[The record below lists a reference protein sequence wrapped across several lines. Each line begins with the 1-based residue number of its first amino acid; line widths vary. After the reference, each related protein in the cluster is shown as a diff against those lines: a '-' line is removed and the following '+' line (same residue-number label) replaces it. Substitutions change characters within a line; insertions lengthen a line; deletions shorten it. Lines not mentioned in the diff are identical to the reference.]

1 MTATIHTSRP
11 ITTTDRFGITLFFA
25 VVVHAIIILG
35 VGFDAFKLDRA
46 ASDAPPLD
54 VTIVH
59 TLAETTPEKA
69 DYLAQANQEGGG
81 NTQEKVRP
89 ESAPVAAVSP
99 LPSPGNA
106 DAMQLPVES
115 EHQPEPLA
123 SSPITVDTAPTKMFI
138 GDEQPPQQEPVPVA
152 AELVRKSMDMVQ
164 LEAELAE
171 MTRVYSKSQRTKLL
185 VPNTMSHVEAAY
197 LDSWQKKVE
206 LVGNMNYPDKA
217 KQMKLSGKLLL
228 VVSVSADGSINGID
242 LVRSSGH
249 KLLDDAA
256 IRIVK
261 LAAPFAPL
269 PEAIRKDTD
278 VLKIPRIWNFSIG
291 NTLSTQAAK

>member
-1 MTATIHTSRP
+1 MTATVHVSRP

-25 VVVHAIIILG
+25 IVVHAIIILG
-35 VGFDAFKLDRA
+35 IGFDVFKVEDA

-59 TLAETTPEKA
+59 TLADNKPEKA

-89 ESAPVAAVSP
+89 ESAPIAAVSP

-106 DAMQLPVES
+106 DAMQLPIES
-115 EHQPEPLA
+115 QSQPQPLA
-123 SSPITVDTAPTKMFI
+123 SSPITVDSAPTKI
-138 GDEQPPQQEPVPVA
+138 LTGEEQPPRVEPVPIA

-206 LVGNMNYPDKA
+206 LVGNMNYPEKA

-228 VVSVSADGSINGID
+228 VVSVKADGSLND
-242 LVRSSGH
+242 VELVRSSGH

-269 PEAIRKDTD
+269 PDAIRKDTD
-278 VLKIPRIWNFSIG
+278 VLKIPRVWNFSIG

>member
-1 MTATIHTSRP
+1 MTATVHTSRP

-35 VGFDAFKLDRA
+35 IGFDASQVDEA

-54 VTIVH
+54 VTLVH
-59 TLAETTPEKA
+59 TFAETEPEKA

-89 ESAPVAAVSP
+89 QSAPVAAVSP

-106 DAMQLPVES
+106 EATRLPVES
-115 EHQPEPLA
+115 QRQPEPVA
-123 SSPITVDTAPTKMFI
+123 SSPVTVDTAPTKMLT
-138 GDEQPPQQEPVPVA
+138 GEETPPQHEPVPVA
-152 AELVRKSMDMVQ
+152 AELVRRSIDMVQ

-171 MTRVYSKSQRTKLL
+171 MTRVYSQSQRTKLL
-185 VPNTMSHVEAAY
+185 VPSTMSHVEAAY
-197 LDSWQKKVE
+197 LDGWQKKVE

-228 VVSVSADGSINGID
+228 VVSVNADGSVKDIE

-261 LAAPFAPL
+261 LAAPFAAL

-278 VLKIPRIWNFSIG
+278 VLKIPRVWNFSIG

>member
-25 VVVHAIIILG
+25 IVVHAIIILG
-35 VGFDAFKLDRA
+35 VSFNAFQVDENPN
-46 ASDAPPLD
+46 DAPPLD

-59 TLAETTPEKA
+59 TLADARPEKA

-81 NTQEKVRP
+81 NTQGKVRP
-89 ESAPVAAVSP
+89 ESAPVAAVAP

-106 DAMQLPVES
+106 EATQLPVES
-115 EHQPEPLA
+115 QSQPQPLA
-123 SSPITVDTAPTKMFI
+123 SSPITVDTAPTKI
-138 GDEQPPQQEPVPVA
+138 LTGEEQPPRIEPVPVA

-171 MTRVYSKSQRTKLL
+171 MTRVYSKSQRSKLL

-228 VVSVSADGSINGID
+228 VVSVNADGSLNGVE

-256 IRIVK
+256 VRIVK

-278 VLKIPRIWNFSIG
+278 VLKIPRIWNFSVG

>member
-1 MTATIHTSRP
+1 MTATVHTSRP

-25 VVVHAIIILG
+25 IVVHAIIILG
-35 VGFDAFKLDRA
+35 VGFDTFTQDRA

-59 TLAETTPEKA
+59 TLAETQPEKA

-106 DAMQLPVES
+106 DAMQVPVES
-115 EHQPEPLA
+115 ESRPEPLA
-123 SSPITVDTAPTKMFI
+123 SSPVTVDTAPNKI
-138 GDEQPPQQEPVPVA
+138 LVGEEQPPQQEPVPVA

-206 LVGNMNYPDKA
+206 LVGNMNYPDRA
-217 KQMKLSGKLLL
+217 KHMKMSGKLLL
-228 VVSVSADGSINGID
+228 VVSVNADGSVSNIE

-269 PEAIRKDTD
+269 PEAIRKDAD
-278 VLKIPRIWNFSIG
+278 VLKIPRIWNFSVG

>member
-1 MTATIHTSRP
+1 MTATIHASRP

-25 VVVHAIIILG
+25 IVVHAIIILG
-35 VGFDAFKLDRA
+35 VSFKAFQVDESA
-46 ASDAPPLD
+46 GDAPPLD

-59 TLAETTPEKA
+59 TLADAKPEKA

-81 NTQEKVRP
+81 NTQDKVRP

-115 EHQPEPLA
+115 QSQPEPLA
-123 SSPITVDTAPTKMFI
+123 SSPITVDTAPTKI
-138 GDEQPPQQEPVPVA
+138 LTGEEQPSKIEPVPVA

-228 VVSVSADGSINGID
+228 VVSVNADGSLNGVE

-256 IRIVK
+256 MRIVK

>member
-1 MTATIHTSRP
+1 MTATVHASRP

-25 VVVHAIIILG
+25 VVLHAIIILG
-35 VGFDAFKLDRA
+35 VSFSPFQTDEEPG
-46 ASDAPPLD
+46 DAPPLD

-59 TLAETTPEKA
+59 TMAESKPEQA

-81 NTQEKVRP
+81 NTQDKVRP
-89 ESAPVAAVSP
+89 ESAPEAAVSP

-106 DAMQLPVES
+106 EAMQMPVES
-115 EHQPEPLA
+115 QSQPQPVA
-123 SSPITVDTAPTKMFI
+123 NSPITVDSAPTKVLT
-138 GDEQPPQQEPVPVA
+138 GDEQPQQLDPVPVA

-171 MTRVYSKSQRTKLL
+171 MTRVYSKTQRTKLL

-197 LDSWQKKVE
+197 LDTWQKKVE
-206 LVGNMNYPDKA
+206 LVGNMNYPERA
-217 KQMKLSGKLLL
+217 KQQKLSGKLLL
-228 VVSVSADGSINGID
+228 VVSVNADGTLSNVE

-249 KLLDDAA
+249 KMLDDAA

-261 LAAPFAPL
+261 LAAPFPPL
-269 PEAIRKDTD
+269 PEAIRKDAD
-278 VLKIPRIWNFSIG
+278 VLKIPRIWNFSTG